1 MYDFDSFYRAAYDC
15 VCAPGTHILELKG
28 FISIHHS
35 INHKVME
42 ACSTTDKSKKHFFSS
57 ELYEITTKL
66 PNIN

>member
-1 MYDFDSFYRAAYDC
+1 MYDFDSFYTRAAYDC

-42 ACSTTDKSKKHFFSS
+42 ACVHHGYKSK
-57 ELYEITTKL
+57 
-66 PNIN
+66 